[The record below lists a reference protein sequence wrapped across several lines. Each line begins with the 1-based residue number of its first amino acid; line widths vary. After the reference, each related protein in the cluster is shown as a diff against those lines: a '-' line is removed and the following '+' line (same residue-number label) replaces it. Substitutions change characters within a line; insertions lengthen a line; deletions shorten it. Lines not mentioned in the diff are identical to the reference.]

1 MTDVSGTIVERA
13 LLADLCQV
21 LQHWAP
27 LGAPLHDESVRLFE
41 RDRILERP
49 VRSRGTERL
58 AALLVD
64 IDARTL
70 LCRRLRERRPLVA
83 DIGHGSVANL
93 SPELQGVLQGFGLD
107 GDARTAMEL
116 IRALPGWVESE
127 VAASAHAEHGTPTDV
142 LLALLRDAFLVAEL
156 AWALGSS
163 ASAAR
168 DRDVVAAAVEAA
180 STIAG
185 VLLHCMARGPAAV
198 LESGYVDED
207 LLIRMHLARVEWIG
221 ILLRFD
227 EYADL
232 VADGGFQLN
241 VRLARLVGRY
251 PDQPRALRFLHLF
264 VADPLPRVGPQLH
277 VLARS
282 ATDEPESEKERL
294 TRLAERIAEE
304 ERARFLDIAAR
315 LLLPR
320 YLINHAVGM
329 LKTLQSTDPERPESV
344 TASGEGRLRK
354 LARDTSWPLA
364 LAASS
369 GLLMFLLAFS
379 LLVLGLFERCSG
391 GASTWTVAD
400 GSALSTMLTGLR
412 YLFPGIGLLWLGSVF
427 VVLGSGK
434 RAASYALLLR
444 VPAATGF
451 GLAILLALSFEW
463 IDTQAG
469 IGRSA
474 PIVAILA
481 AASYAWIEFINQGG
495 ASKPASG
502 QVQLAGRPYL
512 DLPLIALGIATS
524 VSALV
529 LEVFGRALLSRV
541 DGYATLRE
549 NPFVYLETL
558 ALLSSISLAIGTF
571 LQAIW
576 DEQPITAPLSYLRLR
591 G

>member
-13 LLADLCQV
+13 LLEDLCQV

-49 VRSRGTERL
+49 VRSRGTEHL

-198 LESGYVDED
+198 LESGYVDEG
-207 LLIRMHLARVEWIG
+207 LLIRMHFARVEWIG

-232 VADGGFQLN
+232 VADGGFRLN
-241 VRLARLVGRY
+241 VRLARLVGRQ
-251 PDQPRALRFLHLF
+251 PDRPRGLRFLHLF
-264 VADPLPRVGPQLH
+264 VADPLPLVGPSIH

-282 ATDEPESEKERL
+282 ATEEREKERL
-294 TRLAERIAEE
+294 TRLAERIGEE

-329 LKTLQSTDPERPESV
+329 LKTLQSTDPERPEPV
-344 TASGEGRLRK
+344 AASREGRLRK
-354 LARDTSWPLA
+354 LARDTFWPLV

-369 GLLMFLLAFS
+369 GLLMFLLALS
-379 LLVLGLFERCSG
+379 LFTLGLFERVSG
-391 GASTWTVAD
+391 GVPIGAVAD
-400 GSALSTMLTGLR
+400 ESAMSTMLTGLR
-412 YLFPGIGLLWLGSVF
+412 FLFPVIGLLWLANVF
-427 VVLGSGK
+427 MVLRRRQ

-469 IGRSA
+469 IGRSG
-474 PIVAILA
+474 PIVAIFA

-495 ASKPASG
+495 AGQIASREG
-502 QVQLAGRPYL
+502 RLAGRPYL

-529 LEVFGRALLSRV
+529 LEIFGRALLTRV

-549 NPFVYLETL
+549 NPLVYLETL
-558 ALLSSISLAIGTF
+558 ALLSSVSLAIGTF

-576 DEQPITAPLSYLRLR
+576 DEQAITAPLSYLRLR